1 MNKKKQ
7 LLAGCRKVTLAD
19 VCEVTRGKPITAKS
33 VTRGDIPVIAGG
45 RTPAYYHNEA
55 NRPANTITVSGSGAY
70 AGFVN
75 YFDAPIFASD
85 CSTVRSLN
93 ESDVATKF
101 VYYFLVANQ
110 QLIYDKKR
118 GAAQPH
124 IYPSDLVDMRLP
136 LPPPEKQ
143 KEILALLNRQMTAV
157 EKARLAAEEKTAA
170 ARLLPSALLR
180 EVFAYSENDKLPD
193 GWRLSPMGEVADM
206 IFGQS
211 PPSAYYSRI
220 PNGMPFF
227 QGKADFGKDKPVPR
241 VWCTKPIRI
250 ASPGDI
256 LLSIR
261 APVGPTIVTD
271 IECCIGRGLCAL
283 RPKKKI
289 LHRDFLLLYL
299 RAAESQLAAMGQGST
314 FHSIGKNALVAFHIP
329 LPPVKEQRH
338 IASLLNRQMASVETA
353 RLAAEEELRAI
364 NALPAALLREVF
376 GVE

>member
-7 LLAGCRKVTLAD
+7 
-19 VCEVTRGKPITAKS
+19 
-33 VTRGDIPVIAGG
+33 
-45 RTPAYYHNEA
+45 
-55 NRPANTITVSGSGAY
+55 
-70 AGFVN
+70 
-75 YFDAPIFASD
+75 
-85 CSTVRSLN
+85 
-93 ESDVATKF
+93 
-101 VYYFLVANQ
+101 
-110 QLIYDKKR
+110 
-118 GAAQPH
+118 
-124 IYPSDLVDMRLP
+124 
-136 LPPPEKQ
+136 
-143 KEILALLNRQMTAV
+143 
-157 EKARLAAEEKTAA
+157 
-170 ARLLPSALLR
+170 
-180 EVFAYSENDKLPD
+180 LPD
-193 GWRLSPMGEVADM
+193 GWRLSSLGEVADM
-206 IFGQS
+206 VFGQS
-211 PPSAYYSRI
+211 PPSAYYSGI

-289 LHRDFLLLYL
+289 LHRDFLLFYL

-338 IASLLNRQMASVETA
+338 IASLLDRQMATVEKARLAAEEKVAAARLLPSALLREVFTFSENDKLPDGWHWVELGDVLDYEQPTAYIVETAKYSPEYTMPVLTAGKTFLLGHTNETEGVFRNVPVIIFDDFTTASKYVDFPFKVKSSAMKILKPRNKQVNARFVFLCMQNILFDASSHRRYWISQYSKIKIPMPPPEIQRDIVAAYDRKLAAAETA

-364 NALPAALLREVF
+364 SALPASLLREVF